1 MPAAT
6 SPAAAPSG
14 NPTSAAETAAGAG
27 AEGAAPART
36 RGDLAIDPALSIDLT
51 AARAVF
57 CIARPTRREYL
68 FVATIVAASLLYV
81 FLARLSILPS
91 VLTIASFV
99 GLALSMLDYT
109 YVTTIDQKKNTIV
122 VAKYWFGR
130 LAGKRVANANE
141 LVKIDIVEEA
151 MTKRTKGYTIEF
163 ELMSSHGYIR
173 LRAAETFL
181 VGEANRKML
190 EDLKAKLSE
199 FLQLRD
205 NPFSTGDGS
214 PRRRRNNRQ

>member
-1 MPAAT
+1 
-6 SPAAAPSG
+6 
-14 NPTSAAETAAGAG
+14 
-27 AEGAAPART
+27 
-36 RGDLAIDPALSIDLT
+36 
-51 AARAVF
+51 
-57 CIARPTRREYL
+57 
-68 FVATIVAASLLYV
+68 
-81 FLARLSILPS
+81 
-91 VLTIASFV
+91 
-99 GLALSMLDYT
+99 
-109 YVTTIDQKKNTIV
+109 
-122 VAKYWFGR
+122 
-130 LAGKRVANANE
+130 
-141 LVKIDIVEEA
+141 IDIVEEA

-181 VGEANRKML
+181 VGEGNRKML